1 VRIVEAVI
9 RCAALAVLALTHAAC
24 LDGGSSAPKTCMPD
38 DIGQVLVRI
47 ERRQESQQALD
58 LVKRFD
64 ALGRRGAIAAVYEF
78 YMFRNKPAF
87 YFASAPGSLRREELL
102 KDVVA
107 ALHGDPPQKEA
118 RELQSDGVT
127 FLCLDFT
134 RGRGLIGLSAA
145 CAWSDGTRSGYGV
158 RIEGGDVEETLRY
171 TAEARRVSLQRAGRG
186 CNDTA
191 RLSELANTPQTLENV
206 ARDVVAAI
214 KGYECKVLASYHAS
228 GAEALFRANIRPDRS
243 VSSMKDPLER
253 VCFALGTLGY
263 PQSETMKV
271 RTISE
276 TDTQARLKLT
286 ASGPLE
292 DEEAELWLVKEGNEW
307 KIDAKWS
314 LAQVHNHVAKL
325 NILGEASNVHGHLM
339 RTGRFVDDKD
349 TIASAAHAVA
359 SVSPGLA
366 FDSASPE
373 EAYIKVGGS
382 DYACVSLR
390 SESGEFFLMRIDR
403 EGITRALLAK
413 APTECPAKRLGNRW

>member
-1 VRIVEAVI
+1 
-9 RCAALAVLALTHAAC
+9 
-24 LDGGSSAPKTCMPD
+24 MPD
-38 DIGQVLVRI
+38 DIGQLLVRI

-64 ALGRRGAIAAVYEF
+64 ALGRSGAIAAIYEF

-87 YFASAPGSLRREELL
+87 YFASAPGSLRREDLL
-102 KDVVA
+102 DDALA
-107 ALHGDPPQKEA
+107 ALHGDAPRKNA

-127 FLCLDFT
+127 FLCRDFT

-158 RIEGGDVEETLRY
+158 RIEGGDIQETLRY

-191 RLSELANTPQTLENV
+191 RLSELANTPPTLENV
-206 ARDVVAAI
+206 ARDIVAAI
-214 KGYECKVLASYHAS
+214 KGYECKTLASYHAS
-228 GAEALFRANIRPDRS
+228 GAEALFRASIHPDRI
-243 VSSMKDPLER
+243 VSSMTDPLER
-253 VCFALGTLGY
+253 VCFVLGTLRY

-276 TDTQARLKLT
+276 TDTQARLKL
-286 ASGPLE
+286 AAGGRFE
-292 DEEAELWLVKEGNEW
+292 DEEAELWLAKEDNEW

-314 LAQVHNHVAKL
+314 LAQVYDHVAKL
-325 NILGEASNVHGHLM
+325 RILGEASNVHGYLM
-339 RTGRFVDDKD
+339 RTRRFSDDND
-349 TIASAAHAVA
+349 AITSVAHAVA

-366 FDSASPE
+366 GDSASPE

-382 DYACVSLR
+382 GYACVSLR
-390 SESGEFFLMRIDR
+390 SESGEFFLMRIDS
-403 EGITRALLAK
+403 EGMTRARLAK
-413 APTECPAKRLGNRW
+413 APTECPTNRLGSRW